1 MDNQTIWAFGP
12 LVIMLILMYFLILRP
27 QRKRDK
33 EINAMRASVRV
44 GNDIVTIGGIVG
56 KVVKVK
62 ENSLIIVVGSEK
74 TRMEIMRW
82 AVNSVGRPDA
92 GTVEQKE
99 VYAEEEEPAKA
110 MPKKLGDKSGEEA

>member
-12 LVIMLILMYFLILRP
+12 LIVMLILMYFLILRP

-82 AVNSVGRPDA
+82 AVNSVGKPDA

-99 VYAEEEEPAKA
+99 VYEEEEEPAKA